1 MIKSRCTRLSG
12 FTLTPII
19 TTRSARCCLQ
29 LRNNWC
35 QGFTLIET
43 LIYIT
48 VVGLAISSF
57 IVFSISVLN
66 SRNKT
71 YVVQEVHANTRFAL
85 EIINQKIRASNG
97 VNIADSSFDTDPGFL
112 SLGMASSTL
121 NPTTIGLSKDDG
133 ILGIKE
139 GAFATT
145 SIISDEVKI
154 TRLVFT
160 DMTGHDSTKNVRI
173 EMTVGY
179 NNFESDITY
188 QYEQNIQTMVRVK
201 N

>member
-1 MIKSRCTRLSG
+1 MIKPRHVKFSG
-12 FTLTPII
+12 FTPVSII
-19 TTRSARCCLQ
+19 AMRSMRCCLQ
-29 LRNNWC
+29 RRSGGC

-48 VVGLAISSF
+48 VVGLAMSSF
-57 IVFSISVLN
+57 VVFSISVLN
-66 SRNKT
+66 SKNKT

-97 VNIADSSFDTDPGFL
+97 VNVADSFFGADPGFL
-112 SLGMASSTL
+112 SLGMSSSTL
-121 NPTTIGLSKDDG
+121 NPTTIGLSKNDG
-133 ILGIKE
+133 ILEIKE

-145 SIISDEVKI
+145 SITSDEVKI
-154 TRLVFT
+154 IRLVFT
-160 DMTGHDSTKNVRI
+160 DMSGRDATRNVRI

-179 NNFESDITY
+179 NNLGSDITY
-188 QYEQNIQTMVRVK
+188 QYEQDVQTMVRVK